1 METITAWNSTKLRL
15 KVNASKSGIGRP
27 WEGKFL
33 GLCLTQEGLLITASA
48 KSLDRFKA
56 RVRELWDARRRGTT
70 EELKEEWQSYLRGWW
85 NYYRLAEWRRPIFS
99 VRWCG
104 RVHGRNPVHSTRAR
118 GASACGAVKALSLTV
133 PTT

>member
-1 METITAWNSTKLRL
+1 VRAPE
-15 KVNASKSGIGRP
+15 KSAEAVVVMIR
-27 WEGKFL
+27 F
-33 GLCLTQEGLLITASA
+33 CLTQEGLLITASA

-99 VRWCG
+99 VGWCG
-104 RVHGRNPVHSTRAR
+104 RVHGRNPVHSTRSKLAR
-118 GASACGAVKALSLTV
+118 ISHNLADRLTAL
-133 PTT
+133 